1 MAGALAGDGLVRSAS
16 SMSWRSISIK
26 DMWNEQPDVF
36 QRSRAA
42 EEEEELRWA
51 AIERLPTYDRLRKGM
66 FRKVLSNGRV
76 EYGEVDITELKT
88 EDKKQLM
95 DSILNIVEEDNEK
108 FLKRLRDRTDR
119 LVSLLVCNVL
129 NLGFWMVRQ

>member
-16 SMSWRSISIK
+16 NMSWRTISLK

-36 QRSRAA
+36 KRSGAA
-42 EEEEELRWA
+42 EEEEEELKWA
-51 AIERLPTYDRLRKGM
+51 AIERLPTFERMRKGM
-66 FRKVLSNGRV
+66 MTQVMSNGRV
-76 EYGEVDITELKT
+76 VHDEVDVTKLRT

-95 DSILNIVEEDNEK
+95 ESILKVVEDDNEK

-119 LVSLLVCNVL
+119 LVCSCLQCFESLCYF
-129 NLGFWMVRQ
+129 GW